1 MPIIQFYR
9 VKMIL
14 KDLALCLDKIFNRHV
29 ALIWDKTGLQ
39 IGNLEKD
46 IKKILVTLDITSDV
60 ADEAVSTN
68 SGLILTH
75 HPLIF
80 NSLDTILS
88 SRTGEKEILELV
100 ENGIAVYS
108 AHTNYDLMTGGLN
121 DFVAGILGFTNIE
134 IIEERYE
141 QWHKFVVFVPGEA
154 AEEIRKIICQHGGG
168 KWQNY
173 SCCTFNVEGKGTF
186 IPHKGSKPYTG
197 KVGYMN
203 YVDEVR
209 IECIVNERE
218 LGSLIDAVVKAH
230 PYEEVAYDVYK
241 IENKFK
247 GIGLGRWGELKK
259 PQSFKSFAE
268 KVKQELGI
276 EVFSWMCKKDIK
288 MDDKKIGKVAL
299 VCGSAN
305 SLTQR
310 LVGIDCDLVIVGEI
324 GYHNALQIME
334 SGKILIAT
342 GHGSSEALAITGMS
356 DKLEDFIK
364 KEKIEIDILKSR
376 SGYKSWRYQID

>member
-1 MPIIQFYR
+1 
-9 VKMIL
+9 
-14 KDLALCLDKIFNRHV
+14 
-29 ALIWDKTGLQ
+29 
-39 IGNLEKD
+39 
-46 IKKILVTLDITSDV
+46 
-60 ADEAVSTN
+60 
-68 SGLILTH
+68 
-75 HPLIF
+75 
-80 NSLDTILS
+80 
-88 SRTGEKEILELV
+88 
-100 ENGIAVYS
+100 
-108 AHTNYDLMTGGLN
+108 MTGGLN

-141 QWHKFVVFVPGEA
+141 QWYKFVVFVPGEA

-259 PQSFKSFAE
+259 PQSFKSFTE

-288 MDDKKIGKVAL
+288 VDDKKIGKVAL

-310 LVGIDCDLVIVGEI
+310 LIGIDCDLVIVGEI
-324 GYHNALQIME
+324 SYHNALQI
-334 SGKILIAT
+334 
-342 GHGSSEALAITGMS
+342 
-356 DKLEDFIK
+356 
-364 KEKIEIDILKSR
+364 
-376 SGYKSWRYQID
+376 

>member
-1 MPIIQFYR
+1 
-9 VKMIL
+9 MIL

-121 DFVAGILGFTNIE
+121 DFVAGSLGFTNIE

-141 QWHKFVVFVPGEA
+141 QWYKFVVFVPGEA

-259 PQSFKSFAE
+259 PQSFKSFTE

-288 MDDKKIGKVAL
+288 VDDKKIGKVAL

-324 GYHNALQIME
+324 GYHNGLRIIE

-356 DKLEDFIK
+356 DKLEDFLK
-364 KEKIEIDILKSR
+364 KEKIEIDILKSKL
-376 SGYKSWRYQID
+376 GYKSWRYQID

>member
-1 MPIIQFYR
+1 
-9 VKMIL
+9 
-14 KDLALCLDKIFNRHV
+14 
-29 ALIWDKTGLQ
+29 
-39 IGNLEKD
+39 
-46 IKKILVTLDITSDV
+46 
-60 ADEAVSTN
+60 
-68 SGLILTH
+68 
-75 HPLIF
+75 
-80 NSLDTILS
+80 
-88 SRTGEKEILELV
+88 
-100 ENGIAVYS
+100 
-108 AHTNYDLMTGGLN
+108 MTGGLN

-141 QWHKFVVFVPGEA
+141 QWYKFVVFVPGEA

-241 IENKFK
+241 IENKLK

-259 PQSFKSFAE
+259 PHSFTTAASKLESERATARPT
-268 KVKQELGI
+268 KASAQ
-276 EVFSWMCKKDIK
+276 DIK
-288 MDDKKIGKVAL
+288 MDDKKI
-299 VCGSAN
+299 
-305 SLTQR
+305 
-310 LVGIDCDLVIVGEI
+310 
-324 GYHNALQIME
+324 
-334 SGKILIAT
+334 
-342 GHGSSEALAITGMS
+342 
-356 DKLEDFIK
+356 
-364 KEKIEIDILKSR
+364 
-376 SGYKSWRYQID
+376 

>member
-1 MPIIQFYR
+1 
-9 VKMIL
+9 MIL

-141 QWHKFVVFVPGEA
+141 QWYKFVVFVPGEA

-259 PQSFKSFAE
+259 PQSFKSFTE

-324 GYHNALQIME
+324 GYHNGLRIIE

-356 DKLEDFIK
+356 DKLEDFLK
-364 KEKIEIDILKSR
+364 KEKIEIDILKSKL
-376 SGYKSWRYQID
+376 GYKSWRYQID

>member
-1 MPIIQFYR
+1 
-9 VKMIL
+9 MIL

-141 QWHKFVVFVPGEA
+141 QWYKFVVFVPGEA

-259 PQSFKSFAE
+259 PQSFKSFTE

-288 MDDKKIGKVAL
+288 VDDKKIGKVAL

-324 GYHNALQIME
+324 GYHNALRIIE

-356 DKLEDFIK
+356 DKLEDFLK
-364 KEKIEIDILKSR
+364 KEKIEIDILKSKL
-376 SGYKSWRYQID
+376 GYKSWRYQID